1 MYVHTYSKNT
11 FPKVPN
17 YTSTFKIQ
25 EGDISITYSQLYKTN
40 MANEKITYINCVL
53 SISASGACRRTLA
66 GAKQRRHAVE
76 GRILIVCDVNF
87 TISYMYYIISR

>member
-25 EGDISITYSQLYKTN
+25 EGDISIPIVN
-40 MANEKITYINCVL
+40 YI
-53 SISASGACRRTLA
+53 
-66 GAKQRRHAVE
+66 K
-76 GRILIVCDVNF
+76 LIWQMKKLH
-87 TISYMYYIISR
+87 T